1 MNLKEDGIL
10 PSIVTVT
17 QTVRDRIPL
26 LSFGL
31 EDETAFAYWLLLPA
45 LAMMFVIHFIPIVWG
60 FLISFMAVDASYL
73 TNWTQAPFTV
83 DHYLTIFDW
92 NSAVGSRFWFAL
104 RQTFVFG
111 IGTTIGVYVLGLV
124 TALLLNRNFR
134 GKLAARTVV
143 LVPYIA
149 PAVATVFIWRMMFS
163 SDTGI
168 INELLVSLGLISDE
182 IFWLVGEN
190 SIYSITIVNVWK
202 NFPFAAIMLYAGL
215 QSIPEQLYEAAA
227 IDGASRWATFR
238 YVTFPQLKP
247 VTAVIVLLMIVWS
260 FINFTIPYLLL
271 GQQPSQSGE
280 VLMLFIYNYAFQN
293 TEYGLGA
300 ALSVILLVVAMVL
313 SYLYYKMT
321 MRSDVQGGAV

>member
-1 MNLKEDGIL
+1 ML
-10 PSIVTVT
+10 PSIVTIT
-17 QTVRDRIPL
+17 QTVRERIPL
-26 LSFGL
+26 PSFGL
-31 EDETAFAYWLLLPA
+31 DDETAFAYRLLLPA

-60 FLISFMAVDASYL
+60 FIISFMAVDASYL

-83 DHYLTIFDW
+83 AHYLEIFDW
-92 NSAVGSRFWFAL
+92 NSAVGSKFWFAL
-104 RQTFVFG
+104 KQTFLFG
-111 IGTTIGVYVLGLV
+111 IGTTVGVYALGLV

-143 LVPYIA
+143 LVPYIV
-149 PAVATVFIWRMMFS
+149 PAVATVFIWRMMLS

-168 INELLVSLGLISDE
+168 INEFLVSLGLINND

-190 SIYSITIVNVWK
+190 SIYSIIVVNVWK

-215 QSIPEQLYEAAA
+215 QSIPEQLYEAAS
-227 IDGASRWATFR
+227 IDGAGRLATFR
-238 YVTFPQLKP
+238 YITAPQLKP

-271 GQQPSQSGE
+271 GQQPSPSGE

-293 TEYGLGA
+293 TAYGLGA

-313 SYLYYKMT
+313 SYVYYKTT
-321 MRSDVQGGAV
+321 MQSNVQGGAI

>member
-1 MNLKEDGIL
+1 MKLKGML
-10 PSIVTVT
+10 SSIVTIT
-17 QTVRDRIPL
+17 QTARERISH
-26 LSFGL
+26 LSGGL
-31 EDETAFAYWLLLPA
+31 DDETAFAYWLLLPA
-45 LAMMFVIHFIPIVWG
+45 LTMMFIIHFIPIVWG
-60 FLISFMAVDASYL
+60 FLISFMGVDASYL
-73 TNWTQAPFTV
+73 TNWTEAPFTL
-83 DHYLTIFDW
+83 DHYLAIF
-92 NSAVGSRFWFAL
+92 NTSSAVGSSFWFAL
-104 RQTFVFG
+104 RQTFIFG

-149 PAVATVFIWRMMFS
+149 PAVATVFIWRMMLS
-163 SDTGI
+163 SDTGV
-168 INELLVSLGLISDE
+168 INDLLMSLGLIQKP
-182 IFWLVGEN
+182 IFWLVGSN
-190 SIYSITIVNVWK
+190 SIYSIIVVNIWK

-215 QSIPEQLYEAAA
+215 QSIPEQLYEAAS

-238 YVTFPQLKP
+238 YITFPQLKP

-293 TEYGLGA
+293 IEYGLGA
-300 ALSVILLVVAMVL
+300 ALSVILLVIAMVL

-321 MRSDVQGGAV
+321 MQSDVQGGAI

>member
-1 MNLKEDGIL
+1 MKDDDML
-10 PSIVTVT
+10 PSIVTIT
-17 QTVRDRIPL
+17 QTLREWIPL
-26 LSFGL
+26 PDFGMD
-31 EDETAFAYWLLLPA
+31 DETSFAYWLLLPA

-60 FLISFMAVDASYL
+60 VIISFMRVDAEYI
-73 TNWTQAPFTV
+73 TDWTQAPFIGV
-83 DHYLTIFDW
+83 EHYLAIFDM
-92 NSAVGSRFWFAL
+92 NTAVGSSFWTAL
-104 RQTFVFG
+104 RQTFLFG

-134 GKLAARTVV
+134 GKLMARTVV

-149 PAVATVFIWRMMFS
+149 PAVATVFIWRMMLS
-163 SDTGI
+163 SETGI
-168 INELLVSLGLISDE
+168 INEMLMTLGLINDE

-190 SIYSITIVNVWK
+190 SIYSIIIVNIWK

-238 YVTFPQLKP
+238 HITFPQLKP

-271 GQQPSQSGE
+271 GQQPSPSGE
-280 VLMLFIYNYAFQN
+280 VLMLFIYNYAFKN
-293 TEYGLGA
+293 LTYGLGA

-313 SYLYYKMT
+313 SYLYYKKT
-321 MRSDVQGGAV
+321 MESNVQGGAI